1 MEDISTKIQR
11 KVEEDAIGIESRAS
25 KDLIIYDLK
34 NYEYD
39 AFVKLIKSDSPLQKG
54 WEMFNI
60 LMDNYKKSKQ
70 INQIAEYNEELKEKN
85 AKLEARIAEL
95 EAKEVPKEKKKFIGG
110 E

>member
-1 MEDISTKIQR
+1 
-11 KVEEDAIGIESRAS
+11 
-25 KDLIIYDLK
+25 
-34 NYEYD
+34 
-39 AFVKLIKSDSPLQKG
+39 
-54 WEMFNI
+54 MFNI